1 MNDSWNVTQN
11 SQKDVDEEVCPTTA
25 LKEYSQGRNENCD
38 KDLGEGMSVE
48 GMEEREEI

>member
-1 MNDSWNVTQN
+1 MGESMDLKGTN
-11 SQKDVDEEVCPTTA
+11 EVCPTTA